1 MGKLVLIAIAAVI
14 LVLVG
19 GGVYLAVWDI
29 PAPKTPVE
37 KVIPSD
43 RFPR

>member
-1 MGKLVLIAIAAVI
+1 MGKLVLIALAVVVI
-14 LVLVG
+14 VLVG
-19 GGVYLAVWDI
+19 GGVYLAFWDI